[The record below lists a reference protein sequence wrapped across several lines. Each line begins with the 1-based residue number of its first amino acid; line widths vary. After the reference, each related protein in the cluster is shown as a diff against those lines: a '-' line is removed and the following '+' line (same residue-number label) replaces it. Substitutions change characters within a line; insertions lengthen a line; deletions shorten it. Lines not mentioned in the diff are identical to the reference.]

1 MILKFIETHLE
12 VFIYAIFHFV
22 SMLFYSYLEY
32 KVGKDKNRPEN
43 SYAEIL
49 INKLFGSKK

>member
-1 MILKFIETHLE
+1 MFSKFIEAHLE
-12 VFIYAIFHFV
+12 VFIYAVFHFV

-49 INKLFGSKK
+49 INKLWSKK